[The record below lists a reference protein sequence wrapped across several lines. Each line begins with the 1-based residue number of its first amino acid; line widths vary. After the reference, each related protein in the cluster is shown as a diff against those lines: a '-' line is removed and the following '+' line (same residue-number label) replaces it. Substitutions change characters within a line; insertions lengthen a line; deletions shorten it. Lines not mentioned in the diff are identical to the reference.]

1 MEKEVSHAEIYSRL
15 ILVEQKVDR
24 IDKNTEGVVA
34 AFQAAIGR
42 VFISQLPEDGLQPVG
57 RIQQCQSNCQHSL
70 GRHLRFWQSCGKS
83 YQVLQ
88 SGRFQGRID
97 ELIDM

>member
-34 AFQAAIGR
+34 AFQAASGAFLVLETLGKLAKPI
-42 VFISQLPEDGLQPVG
+42 LYVG
-57 RIQQCQSNCQHSL
+57 AVCAAIAIY
-70 GRHLRFWQSCGKS
+70 WQTVKDH
-83 YQVLQ
+83 
-88 SGRFQGRID
+88 FK
-97 ELIDM
+97 

>member
-34 AFQAAIGR
+34 AFQAASGAFLVLETLGKLAKPIIY
-42 VFISQLPEDGLQPVG
+42 ISGLCVAVT
-57 RIQQCQSNCQHSL
+57 IY
-70 GRHLRFWQSCGKS
+70 WQTFKD
-83 YQVLQ
+83 Q
-88 SGRFQGRID
+88 FK
-97 ELIDM
+97 